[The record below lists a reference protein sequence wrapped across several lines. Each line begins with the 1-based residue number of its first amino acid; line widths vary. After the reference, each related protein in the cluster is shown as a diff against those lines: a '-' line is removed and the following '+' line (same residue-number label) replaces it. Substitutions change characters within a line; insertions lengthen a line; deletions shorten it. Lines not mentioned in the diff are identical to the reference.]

1 MAKLL
6 TFVFFSVVAIQLASC
21 NVDPQ
26 IFAPDVEL
34 ANGRVRGLVENVNG
48 KQVHVYQGIRYGT
61 AKRFEKPQ
69 AVVEKWSPFVYD
81 ATRKPEC
88 CSQYIMPQNESDIL
102 VQTKVMSEDCL
113 YLNVWRPAHHQNSTT
128 TPKLPVLVFLH
139 GGAFTVGSIFSEY
152 FDGKHIASQGNVI
165 VVTLAYRLGAL
176 GLLYA
181 PGLVPSNLALYD
193 QRLGLQWIKQNV
205 AHFGGDP
212 SLVTLAGSSSGS
224 ISVGIHI
231 LSPLSAGLFKRA
243 ILLAG
248 APNSDLVKS
257 PQTALAATKELV
269 FRLNCSS
276 SAAEEPSS
284 SSIACLRRKSAEEIS
299 NGIGLNHMLDGVLFW
314 PVYGDENLPTMP
326 GIALKE
332 GKFNRNIDVLYG
344 VSDREGSYF
353 AAQALPKLLSDHAN
367 LTVASTRADIAD
379 LVTKIWK
386 KDYAKEV
393 VDFYTG
399 DLVNCL
405 KVSEEELK
413 IIYSNVWGDY
423 ILTCPTILF
432 TQQLAEHSPPGN
444 RYYSYRLMNGLH
456 GKIPAQ
462 KWMGVMH
469 GQDWLVFFKVP
480 FVRTAEEAQLSN
492 DVISAFASFIST
504 GDPGKIGG
512 QKVQW
517 LQAFNATS
525 PQKVTRHMSLKI
537 AQQYGMVSGQYHRAC
552 DQFWKDKITQV

>member
-81 ATRKPEC
+81 ATRKREC

-128 TPKLPVLVFLH
+128 TSKLPVLVFLH

-224 ISVGIHI
+224 ISH
-231 LSPLSAGLFKRA
+231 
-243 ILLAG
+243 
-248 APNSDLVKS
+248 PNSDLVKS

-432 TQQLAEHSPPGN
+432 AQQLAEHSPPGN

-512 QKVQW
+512 QK
-517 LQAFNATS
+517 
-525 PQKVTRHMSLKI
+525 